1 MVFSADDLC
10 CLTQGNF
17 QGNSLFDMTP
27 SDQIS
32 QASRSSLRL
41 EQLAQWVQQQL
52 VPTEEYLTD
61 TVQLLPVGGDA
72 GFRSY
77 YRLQSPQ
84 GSLLAVDAPPE
95 QEDSAAFVSIAG
107 VLSGAGI
114 RVPRIKAVDYDQG
127 FMLIEDFGDTLL
139 LNLLDQHTADSIY
152 SDALTLLKSI
162 QSTSPETLPEYD
174 VSLLQTELN
183 LFKDWFLQQLIGIEL
198 TEEDEKLFRGLDQML
213 IATALEQPSVFIHRD
228 YHSRNLMRLSDGQIG
243 VIDFQGALHGPVLY
257 DVVSLL
263 KDCYVTWTPEQVTG
277 WLQTFVSQH
286 EVLKETDWATCQ
298 RWFDWLG
305 LQRHLK
311 CLGIFTRLW
320 LRDNKPQYLSAIPAT
335 FRYVLEVCQR
345 YPAFEQHGQW
355 LQQRVALLLSQKIV
369 DITAEVAGT
378 PVIENASAESFLAE
392 KKDPS
397 VNS

>member
-1 MVFSADDLC
+1 
-10 CLTQGNF
+10 
-17 QGNSLFDMTP
+17 MTP
-27 SDQIS
+27 SDQIR
-32 QASRSSLRL
+32 QSSKPAQRL

-52 VPTEEYLTD
+52 VPAEEHLTD
-61 TVQLLPVGGDA
+61 AVQLLPVGGDA

-107 VLSGAGI
+107 VLSDAGI
-114 RVPRIKAVDYDQG
+114 RVPEIKAVNYDLG

-139 LNLLDQHTADSIY
+139 LNLLDQQTVDGVYADAFS
-152 SDALTLLKSI
+152 LLKNI
-162 QSTSPETLPEYD
+162 QATSPETLPEYD
-174 VSLLQTELN
+174 VALLQTELD
-183 LFKDWFLQQLIGIEL
+183 LFKDWFLQQLMGIEL
-198 TEEDEKLFRGLDQML
+198 TEEEEKLFRGLDQML
-213 IATALEQPSVFIHRD
+213 IASALEQPSVFIHRD
-228 YHSRNLMRLSDGQIG
+228 YHSRNLMHLPDGQIG

-257 DVVSLL
+257 DAVSLL
-263 KDCYVTWTPEQVTG
+263 KDCYVTWTPWQVEG
-277 WLQTFVSQH
+277 WLKSFVSQH
-286 EVLKETDWATCQ
+286 ELLKDTDWTTCQ

-355 LQQRVALLLSQKIV
+355 LNKRVALLLSQKIV
-369 DITAEVAGT
+369 DITAQT
-378 PVIENASAESFLAE
+378 SSQMRDMPVVEASASEHSSAE
-392 KKDPS
+392 NRSTKSSSTKKDQS